1 MRPDITRVA
10 YLLSPLRDN
19 PIPIYVY
26 DSTGSNLLYL
36 FISKTILHTDFN
48 ISHRTLRVHLNT
60 GVLYL
65 NLFLLSTSPSSSI
78 TCPRRRGRSTELL
91 KTASGDN
98 MLTLEQLP
106 PPPSTYF
113 KYAGGGGLKMKN
125 DHKSSSFLNSYNK
138 TKARPI
144 HLIHTIKPELSKK
157 CRSLTDAAI
166 YIKEIDGTGDRG
178 QMRQILN

>member
-36 FISKTILHTDFN
+36 FISKTILYADFN
-48 ISHRTLRVHLNT
+48 ISNRTLKIHLNT

-65 NLFLLSTSPSSSI
+65 NLFLLST
-78 TCPRRRGRSTELL
+78 ELL
-91 KTASGDN
+91 KTASEEN

-106 PPPSTYF
+106 PPPSTY
-113 KYAGGGGLKMKN
+113 LK
-125 DHKSSSFLNSYNK
+125 SVSPPLSYIQASASPHCI
-138 TKARPI
+138 TP
-144 HLIHTIKPELSKK
+144 LPPP
-157 CRSLTDAAI
+157 
-166 YIKEIDGTGDRG
+166 Y
-178 QMRQILN
+178 

>member
-98 MLTLEQLP
+98 MLTLEQL
-106 PPPSTYF
+106 
-113 KYAGGGGLKMKN
+113 LKMKN